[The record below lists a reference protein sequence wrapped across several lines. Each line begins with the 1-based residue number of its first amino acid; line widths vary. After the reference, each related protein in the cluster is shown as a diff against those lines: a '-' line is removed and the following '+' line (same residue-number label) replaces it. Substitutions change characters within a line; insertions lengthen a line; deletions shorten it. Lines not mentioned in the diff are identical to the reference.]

1 MKLGKLAL
9 TVGAVALGLYLQPN
23 IGWSTRVYAPAIT
36 GTITASPSSGTVEID
51 HRSYHVKANSG
62 AAKAL
67 SSFYVGEK
75 VDIVVDGPPGGA
87 VEVISIVQ
95 HQGS

>member
-1 MKLGKLAL
+1 M
-9 TVGAVALGLYLQPN
+9 
-23 IGWSTRVYAPAIT
+23 
-36 GTITASPSSGTVEID
+36 SSGTIEVD
-51 HRSYHVKANSG
+51 HHSYQVKANSA

-75 VDIVVDGPPGGA
+75 VDMVMDGPPGGTA
-87 VEVISIVQ
+87 VISIAQ

>member
-1 MKLGKLAL
+1 MKLGNLKFAI
-9 TVGAVALGLYLQPN
+9 GVAAFGLCLQPN
-23 IGWSTRVYAPAIT
+23 VGWSTRAYSPAIT
-36 GTITASPSSGTVEID
+36 GTVTASPSNGTIEVN
-51 HRSYHVKANSG
+51 HVSYHVQANSG

-67 SSFYVGEK
+67 SSIYVGEQ
-75 VDIVVDGPPGGA
+75 VDILVDGPPGGA

>member
-9 TVGAVALGLYLQPN
+9 MVSVVALGLYLQPN
-23 IGWSTRVYAPAIT
+23 IGWSTRVYAPVIT
-36 GTITASPSSGTVEID
+36 GTITAAPYSGTIEVD
-51 HRSYHVKANSG
+51 HHSYHVKANSG
-62 AAKAL
+62 AAKVL
-67 SSFYVGEK
+67 PSFYVGET
-75 VDIVVDGPPGGA
+75 VDMVVDGPPGGA

>member
-9 TVGAVALGLYLQPN
+9 ASGALALGLLLQPN
-23 IGWSTRVYAPAIT
+23 VGWSTRVYAPVIT
-36 GTITASPSSGTVEID
+36 GTVTASPSSGRIEVD
-51 HRSYHVKANSG
+51 HVSYHVQANSG

-67 SSFYVGEK
+67 SSFYVGEV
-75 VDIVVDGPPGGA
+75 VDMTVDGPPGGA
-87 VEVISIVQ
+87 VEVISIAQ